1 MLIFV
6 APPPRVLAAAT
17 LTYVK
22 IFNLCSGRSKMSPE
36 ENVKAHR
43 NGEIPKQSNE
53 PKMSAII

>member
-43 NGEIPKQSNE
+43 NGEIPETEQ
-53 PKMSAII
+53 